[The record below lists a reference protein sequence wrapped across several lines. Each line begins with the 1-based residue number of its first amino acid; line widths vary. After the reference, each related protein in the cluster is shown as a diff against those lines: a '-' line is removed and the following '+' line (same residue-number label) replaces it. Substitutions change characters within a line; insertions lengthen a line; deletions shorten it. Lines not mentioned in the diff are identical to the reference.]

1 MLGDYLPYI
10 IIAVVA
16 LALIAATAFLAR
28 LAWRRQVRR
37 YIVALMG
44 RREAIVAS
52 LKTVDGV
59 LAELRAG
66 GVENVIAFVGPE
78 SEDRRVI
85 AEIATRMRIET
96 EELADLPLPKKL
108 WPLADLLGEAAG
120 ALASAAAAV
129 GESEGDAALDA
140 LAALDLKCLREAIA
154 GAETEIER
162 LRTAYELT
170 DPSVYGGGLYI

>member
-1 MLGDYLPYI
+1 VSGDYLPYI
-10 IIAVVA
+10 VIVVVA
-16 LALIAATAFLAR
+16 VALIAATVVLAR

-37 YIVALMG
+37 YIVALMS
-44 RREAIVAS
+44 RREAIVAA

-59 LAELRAG
+59 LATLGAG
-66 GVENVIAFVGPE
+66 TVTDVLAFTGPE
-78 SEDRRVI
+78 SEDRRAI
-85 AEIATRMRIET
+85 AEIASRMRVET

-120 ALASAAAAV
+120 GIATSAAEV

-140 LAALDLKCLREAIA
+140 LGALDLTRVRKAIA
-154 GAETEIER
+154 DAETEIER
-162 LRTAYELT
+162 LRELYDLT